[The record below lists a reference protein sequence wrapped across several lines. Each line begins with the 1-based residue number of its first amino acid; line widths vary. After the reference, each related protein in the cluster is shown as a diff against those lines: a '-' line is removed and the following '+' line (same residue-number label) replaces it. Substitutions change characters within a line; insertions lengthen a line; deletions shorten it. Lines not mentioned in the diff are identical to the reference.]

1 MSEKDAETEKE
12 NTLDSLMLV
21 KKLCRAYNL
30 AVLASILALAI
41 LLGVLN
47 NLRVAAERQVKWFEA
62 PEARIDQNAATETA
76 P

>member
-1 MSEKDAETEKE
+1 MSEKNAETEKE
-12 NTLDSLMLV
+12 NSLESLILV

-30 AVLASILALAI
+30 VVLASILALAV

-47 NLRVAAERQVKWFEA
+47 NLRVADERKVKWFEA
-62 PEARIDQNAATETA
+62 PEVRTDQNAAGEDA

>member
-12 NTLDSLMLV
+12 NTLESMMLV

-47 NLRVAAERQVKWFEA
+47 NLRVADERKVKWFGA
-62 PEARIDQNAATETA
+62 PADRADQNAAGEA
-76 P
+76 AQ